1 MSRLPSCS
9 LQWSWVS
16 AVLVR
21 VITTFGREIS
31 LVSHRHDSEWSSEAT
46 LVGYQSVT
54 LALVSLQGREKHLY
68 SRLRLWLLKHHL
80 LQWWPKKI
88 HDHHIEATSV
98 SAVERIVKLQPNAPV
113 CFAPP
118 TIATACKTE
127 TMSSRLRSQSN
138 RGLQLLDLLPNV
150 SGALLH
156 TKAWDDDLGGVRWT
170 FASGCVASLIPLC
183 QTAKLSLSQEATMLF
198 QFHSHFLAILRVDS
212 IVDLSKRSTSSTVI
226 QTSQVV
232 AGICIFNR
240 HGHVSA
246 CGLVCGPGE
255 TRFQQSR
262 AELIGSPQWHKM
274 QNIYISSFK
283 TISYPPAHFRRN
295 RTANIFCIRCIYIYI
310 HICFSWQITVKDHG

>member
-1 MSRLPSCS
+1 
-9 LQWSWVS
+9 
-16 AVLVR
+16 
-21 VITTFGREIS
+21 
-31 LVSHRHDSEWSSEAT
+31 
-46 LVGYQSVT
+46 
-54 LALVSLQGREKHLY
+54 
-68 SRLRLWLLKHHL
+68 
-80 LQWWPKKI
+80 
-88 HDHHIEATSV
+88 
-98 SAVERIVKLQPNAPV
+98 
-113 CFAPP
+113 
-118 TIATACKTE
+118 
-127 TMSSRLRSQSN
+127 MSSRLRSQSN

-310 HICFSWQITVKDHG
+310 YVSAGRLQSRIMASIHRQFERYLPSIFFPAFGFAFTELFLHNHLAKSQKSMPVTKPLRTKPKKTANLPPSPLRKQIIVLQGERTCAISA